1 MSRQRQGFTLIEL
14 LVVIAIIGVLIS
26 LLLPAVQ
33 KVRES
38 ANRMVCSNNLKQLGI
53 AMHNYHDAHQKLPP
67 GVGPFGCCWG
77 TWQMYILPHIEQDN
91 IFRLYKNLGGND
103 MTLAGGTWRYS
114 DHTNLD
120 LTRTRLKVLTCPTD
134 TPNAPSNRITSHNY
148 AVNYGNT
155 SFFQAPLNGVPFL
168 GAPFRCYR
176 PEWMTDAPMQSEY
189 GQNHPDH
196 DRYGHYPQDGQAG
209 QPQVPLGQIAD
220 GTSTTLLAAEIIQ
233 GQANDLRGFSW
244 WGGASGFTS
253 WSAPNA
259 NEPDVVM
266 GGTCNIS
273 ATWDIPCTTISTPT
287 RPRMMAARSRH
298 SPGGVNVIFC
308 DGHNGFIN
316 NSIHIAVWRALSTT
330 QGGEVVNQDD
340 L

>member
-1 MSRQRQGFTLIEL
+1 
-14 LVVIAIIGVLIS
+14 
-26 LLLPAVQ
+26 
-33 KVRES
+33 
-38 ANRMVCSNNLKQLGI
+38 
-53 AMHNYHDAHQKLPP
+53 
-67 GVGPFGCCWG
+67 
-77 TWQMYILPHIEQDN
+77 
-91 IFRLYKNLGGND
+91 
-103 MTLAGGTWRYS
+103 
-114 DHTNLD
+114 
-120 LTRTRLKVLTCPTD
+120 
-134 TPNAPSNRITSHNY
+134 
-148 AVNYGNT
+148 
-155 SFFQAPLNGVPFL
+155 
-168 GAPFRCYR
+168 
-176 PEWMTDAPMQSEY
+176 
-189 GQNHPDH
+189 
-196 DRYGHYPQDGQAG
+196 
-209 QPQVPLGQIAD
+209 VPLGQIAD